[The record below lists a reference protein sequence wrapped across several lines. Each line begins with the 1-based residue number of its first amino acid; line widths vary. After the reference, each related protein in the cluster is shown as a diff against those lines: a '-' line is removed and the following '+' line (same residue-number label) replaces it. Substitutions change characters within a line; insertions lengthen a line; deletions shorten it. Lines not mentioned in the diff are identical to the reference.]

1 MESGNLPNSMRTSVL
16 AFGAAAIL
24 LFGICTM
31 AAEPGSGRA
40 HGAVVDES
48 GGVLPGVT
56 VSAVSDDGRVLA
68 TAVTDRVGQYAFET
82 LPEGSVHLTFQL
94 EGFSTGSGDVTIGP
108 DRDATV
114 APHRLLL
121 AARTENVTVQ
131 GNAPVVAVVPP
142 YVGPPPNPPPPVVV
156 SVPQHDRDSICG
168 PAKPDAGKERLG
180 TIRSRRRAAGAELFV
195 PNEEVVIDGGTAE
208 HLTVGRNLVA
218 RRAFRVPGD
227 SQGTI
232 GEHTAGLVQI
242 VSASEHESVGVVVY
256 ACDELMQGDW
266 LASFAPEPVR
276 AAEPLG
282 TPAFDDAAKILYGD
296 SGQIVGAPG
305 RLMVIDRGR
314 NHGLQPGQRMTLF
327 RRSAGPRPR
336 TIVGDAVVVAVRFES
351 ATIRIVH
358 ATDVIEFGDWAA
370 PQRYLSAAQ
379 R

>member
-1 MESGNLPNSMRTSVL
+1 MRTSVL
-16 AFGAAAIL
+16 ALGAAAIL

-40 HGAVVDES
+40 RGSVVDES

-56 VSAVSDDGRVLA
+56 VSAVSDDGHVLA
-68 TAVTDRVGQYAFET
+68 TAVTDRVGQYAFDA
-82 LPEGSVHLTFQL
+82 LPEGTVHLTFQL
-94 EGFSTGSGDVTIGP
+94 EGFSIGSGDVTIGP

-121 AARTENVTVQ
+121 AARSENVTVQ
-131 GNAPVVAVVPP
+131 GKTPVVAVVPP
-142 YVGPPPNPPPPVVV
+142 YVAPPPNPPPPVVV
-156 SVPQHDRDSICG
+156 SVPEHDRDSICG
-168 PAKPDAGKERLG
+168 PAMPDAGKERLR
-180 TIRSRRRAAGAELFV
+180 TIRSRHRAAGAELYV
-195 PNEEVVIDGGTAE
+195 RNEEVVVDGGTAE

-218 RRAFRVPGD
+218 RRTFRVPGD
-227 SQGTI
+227 SQGAI

-242 VSASEHESVGVVVY
+242 VSASEHTSVGVVVY

-296 SGQIVGAPG
+296 AGQIVGAPG

-327 RRSAGPRPR
+327 RRSAGSRR
-336 TIVGDAVVVAVRFES
+336 SVVGDAVVVAARFES
-351 ATIRIVH
+351 ATIKIVH

-370 PQRYLSAAQ
+370 PQRYLSAS
-379 R
+379 RR